1 MHIEHLKTFLEIATT
16 GSLSDAANRLNVTQ
30 STISARLQ
38 ALESRLERQLFQRH
52 RNGATLT
59 SAGQQFHRHALS
71 AVRAWER
78 GRQEVSLPPG
88 YQENFA
94 LGAQFSL
101 WDELVVRW
109 ISWFRG
115 KAPQIALRL
124 SANYVE
130 DVLCQL
136 TDGTL
141 DIGVLYVTRNSPGL
155 LSELLFSDRLVLVA
169 TCPGYTLLEAFES
182 ERYIY
187 VDWGEEFRAQH
198 HNTFTDLNS
207 PALSMDLGG
216 VALQYLITIDASAY
230 LPLRMV
236 RSAIRDQRL
245 FRVRGAP
252 VFSRPVYAVYPR
264 EPADEATHILALK
277 GLRHISRSAG
287 QRR

>member
-1 MHIEHLKTFLEIATT
+1 MHIEHLKTFLEITAT
-16 GSLSDAANRLNVTQ
+16 GSLSEAANRLNVTQ

-38 ALESRLERQLFQRH
+38 ALESRLDRQLFRRH

-94 LGAQFSL
+94 LGAQSSL
-101 WDELVVRW
+101 WNEFVVRW
-109 ISWFRG
+109 IGWFRE

-124 SANYVE
+124 SANYAE
-130 DVLCQL
+130 DVLRQL

-141 DIGVLYVTRNSPGL
+141 DIGVLYITKSSPGL
-155 LSELLFSDRLVLVA
+155 LSEPLFNERLVLVS
-169 TCPGYTLLEAFES
+169 TRPRLTLVEAFES

-198 HNTFTDLNS
+198 HDTFTDMHS
-207 PALSMDLGG
+207 SALSMDLGS
-216 VALQYLITIDASAY
+216 VALQYLLTRDASGY
-230 LPLRMV
+230 FPLRMV
-236 RSAIRDQRL
+236 RSAIRDQQL

-252 VFSRPVYAVYPR
+252 VFSRPVYAAYPR
-264 EPADEATHILALK
+264 EPADEATHVLALQ
-277 GLRHISRSAG
+277 GLRYVSRNAEH
-287 QRR
+287 RR